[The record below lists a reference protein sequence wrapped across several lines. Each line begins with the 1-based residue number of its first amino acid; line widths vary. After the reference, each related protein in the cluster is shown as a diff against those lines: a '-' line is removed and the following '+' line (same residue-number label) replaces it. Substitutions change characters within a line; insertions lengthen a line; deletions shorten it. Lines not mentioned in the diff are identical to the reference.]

1 MNISENN
8 KIKLFKLH
16 ILQKRYKYLTEII
29 LRLEK
34 HIDFL
39 FLSNVL
45 DFNQKNQILGNIFVI
60 SKNLNTSYNNFIIDK
75 LDNKHL
81 LDIKITEL
89 INLFEVYID
98 NNFLID
104 KMINILKKYIK
115 FLKKTF
121 LRQTLAELRRFWSY
135 SAVKI
140 LSKICT
146 QYFSIYVTK
155 KII

>member
-1 MNISENN
+1 MNQIKTDN

-60 SKNLNTSYNNFIIDK
+60 TSY
-75 LDNKHL
+75 
-81 LDIKITEL
+81 
-89 INLFEVYID
+89 
-98 NNFLID
+98 FLPA
-104 KMINILKKYIK
+104 YG
-115 FLKKTF
+115 
-121 LRQTLAELRRFWSY
+121 SH
-135 SAVKI
+135 
-140 LSKICT
+140 
-146 QYFSIYVTK
+146 
-155 KII
+155 